1 MSLRAASPPPR
12 ATTPEPT
19 IQPLP
24 SPRLRP
30 TRSIRQLKPLAAST
44 NTTALSS
51 HDEFH
56 LTFDEFGTDHRK
68 FCPSPPDVLAV
79 YHSSAD
85 SPKTR
90 SPPHRTRRK
99 SGPTSP
105 LPHNTTHHHKLPRR
119 SGSPPPPAHHHPTP
133 PPPLP
138 PLPSFL
144 VSAARKPTNDYG
156 FDIPDISIFHSP
168 PSSTS
173 STESVNC
180 YHIYRSTS

>member
-19 IQPLP
+19 LQPLP

-30 TRSIRQLKPLAAST
+30 SRSFRQLKPII
-44 NTTALSS
+44 TTTPLSS
-51 HDEFH
+51 HEEFH
-56 LTFDEFGTDHRK
+56 LTFDEFGTDHSRSSLSVPSDSTLTA
-68 FCPSPPDVLAV
+68 PSPEA
-79 YHSSAD
+79 S
-85 SPKTR
+85 KI
-90 SPPHRTRRK
+90 PPSHRPRRK

-105 LPHNTTHHHKLPRR
+105 SLQNHHHKPQRR

-144 VSAARKPTNDYG
+144 VSAARKSSNGYST
-156 FDIPDISIFHSP
+156 
-168 PSSTS
+168 SSTS
-173 STESVNC
+173 SESVSSRCFPIRGSN
-180 YHIYRSTS
+180 